1 MNERLSNSNS
11 GYLRKAV
18 EQPVNWYTWSDE
30 AFQIAKREDKPILVD
45 VGASWCHWCNV
56 MDENTYSNPEIA
68 KIINENFIPI
78 KVDRDEMPD
87 VDRVLQNAVMAITG
101 ESGWPLTVFMT
112 PDKKV
117 FFGGTY
123 FPPED
128 MYGRIGFR
136 KVLLEIMRVWRE
148 EREKIESG
156 SLSLS
161 DIRVVY
167 KSVDSLGRN
176 LLDDAFSYITSYYD
190 IEYGGLGYGAKFPHT
205 MVDLLFL
212 NYSAVKGDDL
222 GKKLGSFTLKKM
234 YYGGIFDQVGGG
246 FHRYTVD
253 REWKLP
259 HFEKLLIDNSELI
272 YDYFN
277 YYIAT
282 LDVEIL
288 DGLKNSVDF
297 VIRELYIKDSG
308 FANSIDADSEGI
320 EGKYYTWT
328 ENELREALGKDFDF
342 ALKIFDLDDT
352 VDVEGRKVLLRKYG
366 LRDLV
371 KLLKLGEEEVLNKVN
386 EVRGKLLH
394 YREKNRK
401 MPYRDDSVYTYTN
414 AKIAEALL
422 YSSVILGKGID
433 EARWVVDKIMS
444 NRGIISR
451 RLGGGKD
458 GLLEDY
464 TSSLLSIISAYEVLC
479 DPKYYDAAIDLGRKV
494 ISEFKPENFMDTPN
508 ESSSSMYLRG
518 LLKLSLLSDEFKVD
532 EERIRSITPTL
543 TNENAQFI
551 AGIINSVSSYVNGLA
566 HVVVVDEKDG
576 LAEKL
581 HRVALTTYYPFKVV
595 ERVDDSRKDYVS
607 SVIRAMLR
615 YNAGKSRAY
624 VCIGNTCSMPVSD
637 ESSIKQLL
645 KTKL

>member
-190 IEYGGLGYGAKFPHT
+190 KVYGGLGYGAKFPHT

-234 YYGGIFDQVGGG
+234 YYGGIFDQV
-246 FHRYTVD
+246 
-253 REWKLP
+253 
-259 HFEKLLIDNSELI
+259 
-272 YDYFN
+272 
-277 YYIAT
+277 
-282 LDVEIL
+282 
-288 DGLKNSVDF
+288 
-297 VIRELYIKDSG
+297 
-308 FANSIDADSEGI
+308 
-320 EGKYYTWT
+320 
-328 ENELREALGKDFDF
+328 
-342 ALKIFDLDDT
+342 
-352 VDVEGRKVLLRKYG
+352 
-366 LRDLV
+366 
-371 KLLKLGEEEVLNKVN
+371 
-386 EVRGKLLH
+386 
-394 YREKNRK
+394 
-401 MPYRDDSVYTYTN
+401 
-414 AKIAEALL
+414 
-422 YSSVILGKGID
+422 
-433 EARWVVDKIMS
+433 
-444 NRGIISR
+444 
-451 RLGGGKD
+451 
-458 GLLEDY
+458 
-464 TSSLLSIISAYEVLC
+464 
-479 DPKYYDAAIDLGRKV
+479 
-494 ISEFKPENFMDTPN
+494 
-508 ESSSSMYLRG
+508 
-518 LLKLSLLSDEFKVD
+518 
-532 EERIRSITPTL
+532 
-543 TNENAQFI
+543 
-551 AGIINSVSSYVNGLA
+551 
-566 HVVVVDEKDG
+566 
-576 LAEKL
+576 
-581 HRVALTTYYPFKVV
+581 
-595 ERVDDSRKDYVS
+595 
-607 SVIRAMLR
+607 
-615 YNAGKSRAY
+615 
-624 VCIGNTCSMPVSD
+624 
-637 ESSIKQLL
+637 
-645 KTKL
+645 